1 MLAKP
6 RVPIL
11 QIPSPGVT
19 WKLGGGAVP
28 VPGLHTLPR
37 GAERIWDRA
46 WDPSHSRDTGAA
58 LGPKRRVRSLTL
70 SVHPQGQGDLLKN
83 AKSQALENMK
93 QIQLACLSCGL
104 SKSGPAD
111 AKSKRGLEAIQ
122 EKDTGDE
129 NGRL

>member
-1 MLAKP
+1 M
-6 RVPIL
+6 
-11 QIPSPGVT
+11 GE
-19 WKLGGGAVP
+19 G
-28 VPGLHTLPR
+28 
-37 GAERIWDRA
+37 
-46 WDPSHSRDTGAA
+46 
-58 LGPKRRVRSLTL
+58 LGPIPQQRHRSGVVSQAVRAILTL

-104 SKSGPAD
+104 SKGGQTD